1 MNNEMNNDLNTRPPA
16 IRNYRSRN
24 SNKSNIRV
32 RSLRRDRSNRV
43 YNIDNERR
51 ILNSDRANK
60 NVIDDNEG
68 NGKYNG
74 NDMSKVMDEPKFN
87 DKLFMEEEVVPEEED
102 YYDYK
107 EEFGA
112 LDRPIYEGFTNSDF
126 KASTMVRGQNLQ
138 NILKALLISLV
149 LCALCNNK
157 VSNTIVTP
165 LVKLTSNKI
174 NDSSMICVLIFII
187 SYLVITSI

>member
-1 MNNEMNNDLNTRPPA
+1 MD
-16 IRNYRSRN
+16 
-24 SNKSNIRV
+24 
-32 RSLRRDRSNRV
+32 
-43 YNIDNERR
+43 
-51 ILNSDRANK
+51 
-60 NVIDDNEG
+60 
-68 NGKYNG
+68 
-74 NDMSKVMDEPKFN
+74 NDMDIVSPDVI
-87 DKLFMEEEVVPEEED
+87 EEEVSTED
-102 YYDYK
+102 DDDK

-174 NDSSMICVLIFII
+174 NDSSMVCVLIFII
-187 SYLVITSI
+187 SYLVIAFL